1 MFRIN
6 RIIIVLISI
15 FIIFSLSACNK
26 QNSFIGI
33 SKVEITCNLYTEVP
47 RLEIYVFTTTDYENL
62 ILEKT
67 KFIKEVNSY
76 KSDVKLIKENKEIPG
91 YLHLFHI
98 TFEKKEFIIQNLT
111 FSSNKKEIVCPIG
124 LFQTLLLEPSTID
137 IDTSINIYMDKD
149 LTGLLNIHNKLYN
162 DIYLVE
168 QKVVTIKKKQ
178 TLEPFILDKIGI
190 NTLGIK
196 SIDIFS
202 INPKE
207 KYHQI
212 GGIVQSR
219 FKTNLDEHL
228 IYTTYYYNNMPNLNY
243 LSSEGIDISSLE
255 EIKNS

>member
-1 MFRIN
+1 
-6 RIIIVLISI
+6 
-15 FIIFSLSACNK
+15 
-26 QNSFIGI
+26 
-33 SKVEITCNLYTEVP
+33 
-47 RLEIYVFTTTDYENL
+47 
-62 ILEKT
+62 
-67 KFIKEVNSY
+67 
-76 KSDVKLIKENKEIPG
+76 
-91 YLHLFHI
+91 
-98 TFEKKEFIIQNLT
+98 
-111 FSSNKKEIVCPIG
+111 
-124 LFQTLLLEPSTID
+124 
-137 IDTSINIYMDKD
+137 MDKD

-178 TLEPFILDKIGI
+178 TLEPFIVDKIGI